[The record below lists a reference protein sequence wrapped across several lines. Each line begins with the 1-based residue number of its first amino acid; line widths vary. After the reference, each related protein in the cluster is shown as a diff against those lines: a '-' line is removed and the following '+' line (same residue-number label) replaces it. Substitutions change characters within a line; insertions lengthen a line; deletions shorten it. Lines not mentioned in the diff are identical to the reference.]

1 MTIDSGFSDGPD
13 GLVNWRHPG
22 SGYQAYLLERE
33 ALVPKAIESNRK
45 PDGLVVSGELVSLAT
60 HYNKALE
67 ASVSNEFYSLAT
79 CRSPF
84 SCAVCGAGALPNPP
98 TLESLAPSISISIR
112 RN

>member
-45 PDGLVVSGELVSLAT
+45 PDGLVVSGELVSLVT
-60 HYNKALE
+60 PTNGALE
-67 ASVSNEFYSLAT
+67 ASVLDEFFRLHYAPDNLLS
-79 CRSPF
+79 RRWR
-84 SCAVCGAGALPNPP
+84 CGSASQPE
-98 TLESLAPSISISIR
+98 TLEPLALAIS
-112 RN
+112 